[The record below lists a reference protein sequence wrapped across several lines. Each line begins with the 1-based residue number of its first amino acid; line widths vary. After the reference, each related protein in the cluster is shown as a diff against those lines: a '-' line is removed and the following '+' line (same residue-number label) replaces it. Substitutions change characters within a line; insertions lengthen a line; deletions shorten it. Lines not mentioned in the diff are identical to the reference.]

1 METGP
6 AKVAPT
12 DMGNA
17 PAHAGGVL
25 KFFLITFAMTWTCW
39 ILIIAIPVPASNPFQ
54 QVLLLLGVFAPA
66 LVALLLTLRVEGR
79 AGVRQLLQG
88 VVRWQVAGRWYIFA
102 VSFTVLIKLLA
113 AVVYRLVTGS
123 WPPLG
128 ADPLYVLPFA
138 ILLSTPVQSGEE
150 IGWRGYALPRLA
162 ARFGLASASV
172 LLGVAWAVWH
182 LPLFFF
188 READTYHRSFILF
201 LVQVTALSVA
211 MAWLWQR
218 TGRSLLLT
226 MVMHAAY
233 NNTKDIFTAVTP
245 VGTRTFGLSASLLS
259 WLAASIL
266 CLCAAYFIVQM
277 RRQKLSPELTL
288 GAADA
293 NLSPPAG

>member
-6 AKVAPT
+6 AKV
-12 DMGNA
+12 NA
-17 PAHAGGVL
+17 PAPAGGVL
-25 KFFLITFAMTWTCW
+25 KFFFITFAVTWTCW

-54 QVLLLLGVFAPA
+54 YVLLLLGVFAPA
-66 LVALLLTLRVEGR
+66 QVALLLTLRAEGR

-88 VVRWQVAGRWYIFA
+88 VVRWQVAGRWYVFA
-102 VSFTVLIKLLA
+102 ISYTILIKLSA
-113 AVVYRLVTGS
+113 AVVYRLATGS

-172 LLGVAWAVWH
+172 LLGVVWALWH

-188 READTYHRSFILF
+188 READTYHRSFFLF
-201 LVQVTALSVA
+201 LIQVTAFSVA

-218 TGRSLLLT
+218 TGRSLLLI

-233 NNTKDIFTAVTP
+233 NNTKDIVTVVTP
-245 VGTRTFGLSASLLS
+245 VGTRTFGFRASLLS
-259 WLAASIL
+259 WIAASIL
-266 CLCAAYFIVQM
+266 CLCAAYFIVLL
-277 RRQKLSPELTL
+277 RRQKLPEL
-288 GAADA
+288 GMKAVDA
-293 NLSPPAG
+293 NL

>member
-1 METGP
+1 METSR
-6 AKVAPT
+6 AKV
-12 DMGNA
+12 NA
-17 PAHAGGVL
+17 PAPSGGVL
-25 KFFLITFAMTWTCW
+25 KFFLITYTVTWTCW
-39 ILIIAIPVPASNPFQ
+39 ILMIAIPVPASNPFR

-66 LVALLLTLRVEGR
+66 LVALLLTLRAEGR
-79 AGVRQLLQG
+79 AGVCQLLQG
-88 VVRWQVAGRWYIFA
+88 VVRWQVAGRWYVFA
-102 VSFTVLIKLLA
+102 ISYTILIKFSA
-113 AVVYRLVTGS
+113 AVVYRLATGS
-123 WPPLG
+123 WPSLG

-150 IGWRGYALPRLA
+150 IGWRGYALPRMA

-172 LLGVAWAVWH
+172 LLGVAWAAWH

-233 NNTKDIFTAVTP
+233 NNTKDIFTSVTP

-259 WLAASIL
+259 WIAAAIL

-277 RRQKLSPELTL
+277 RRQKLPDLEL